1 MKRLCISLAAL
12 LLSTFAW
19 SQSNCVPIPISYTV
33 TDLGALGGSTSF
45 ATAINSSGSVTGF
58 FPAASGDTHAFLWTA
73 STGMQ
78 DLGTLGGPI
87 TQAEGINDAGYVV
100 GFAALP
106 NYSLHAFLWTPTA
119 GIKDLGTLGGPTGF
133 SAGFGI
139 DDHNRIVG
147 NSYTLTN
154 EMGGDIAIWTGSTIH
169 DLGTNGNLFAQA
181 NAVNSNFEVTGYSVN
196 FSPGPVAFQ
205 WTKSG
210 GFKTL
215 PSLFVGDG
223 SEALALN
230 NHGLIAGNDYNSTT
244 RFSSAVVWNRG
255 SVQGI
260 GSLGGSAAAAGVND
274 QCQVVGNSYLS
285 DNVTDHAFIWTPADR
300 IQDLNNSISANS
312 GWVLECAAAINATG
326 QIAGTGL
333 INGLTHAF
341 LLTPVP

>member
-106 NYSLHAFLWTPTA
+106 NYSLHAFLWAPTA

-133 SAGFGI
+133 SAAFGI
-139 DDHNRIVG
+139 DGHNRIVG
-147 NSYTLTN
+147 NTYTLTN
-154 EMGGDIAIWTGSTIH
+154 EMGGDMAIWTGSTIH
-169 DLGTNGNLFAQA
+169 DLGTNGNLAAQA
-181 NAVNSNFEVTGYSVN
+181 NAVNSKFEVVG
-196 FSPGPVAFQ
+196 FSRGFNPTIVAFQ

-210 GFKTL
+210 GFRTL
-215 PSLFVGDG
+215 PVLNSGEG
-223 SEALALN
+223 TEALALN
-230 NHGLIAGNDYNSTT
+230 NHGLIAGNEFTSSN
-244 RFSSAVVWNRG
+244 FSSAVIWYRG
-255 SVQGI
+255 AVQGI

-285 DNVTDHAFIWTPADR
+285 DNVTDHAFIWTPAD
-300 IQDLNNSISANS
+300 
-312 GWVLECAAAINATG
+312 
-326 QIAGTGL
+326 
-333 INGLTHAF
+333 
-341 LLTPVP
+341 